1 MCRRVAKSS
10 RNNANGNS
18 ASAAAASGA
27 SAAGCSAPQH
37 QAQALQVERLAVDLH
52 RTRLA
57 EGHAKVQAIVD
68 QRRLQGVLG
77 QLLEAQL
84 DARIALIERIHQGAH
99 QIAGE
104 GRRHAQAQAA
114 ATEVAHLVD
123 RSLRRF
129 QLAQGTPRMKQV
141 QLAGIGGTH
150 APAGAVEQLH
160 AQLLFQLPHLLRQGR
175 LRNVQRLG
183 GAGEVA
189 MLGDSEQVA
198 QVAKQHGNIQL

>member
-1 MCRRVAKSS
+1 MPTRGEVVAQQRQRQLRQRCGGQRRV
-10 RNNANGNS
+10 RRRVFR
-18 ASAAAASGA
+18 
-27 SAAGCSAPQH
+27 PQH
-37 QAQALQVERLAVDLH
+37 QAQTLQVERLAVDLH

-160 AQLLFQLPHLLRQGR
+160 AQLLFQLPHLLREGR